1 MTVADMLEKLGDLY
15 RQRNGLYGDNYKR
28 TGRRMLGYFPDGI
41 HLRTQED
48 FNRFSLFVHMDGKM
62 SRYAQVM
69 LRGEGHVDSLD
80 DLSVYSQMQQEVD
93 AEAREVKVENQAT
106 ISAGPA
112 LMKALEDLLHEVSF
126 VSPAGRLRDAETRA
140 RQLVEY
146 LRKASD

>member
-1 MTVADMLEKLGDLY
+1 LTVADMLEKLGDLY
-15 RQRNGLYGDNYKR
+15 RQRNSLYGDNYKR

-62 SRYAQVM
+62 SRYAQAM

-93 AEAREVKVENQAT
+93 REPINEFGTEN
-106 ISAGPA
+106 A
-112 LMKALEDLLHEVSF
+112 LMKALDDLLHEVSCTTF
-126 VSPAGRLRDAETRA
+126 INGRNQGLLDAETRA

-146 LRKASD
+146 LRKAT